1 MIINHHQTNQA
12 FTTLTV
18 EPNGMFKVI
27 HLSPTAFKFQVK
39 FDLIDALNLYNRMVE
54 YSLGV
59 RTFIEPATPQRP
71 LAETAPLRSFNH
83 YQNLQLC

>member
-39 FDLIDALNLYNRMVE
+39 FDLIDALTYITEWLNIV
-54 YSLGV
+54 
-59 RTFIEPATPQRP
+59 
-71 LAETAPLRSFNH
+71 
-83 YQNLQLC
+83 